1 MKLQPKT
8 LEWKPS
14 GQNDTQWY
22 AILNKRILFE
32 VRQEGKRNPK
42 FVVLSYPFETGI
54 FTRANNSKKLGEY
67 PTQDRAQE
75 AVEEF
80 YKQFILSFMQES

>member
-1 MKLQPKT
+1 MKLKPKT

-14 GQNDTQWY
+14 SQNDTEWY

-32 VRQEGKRNPK
+32 VRQVGKNNPK
-42 FVVLSYPFETGI
+42 YIVFSYPLDTMI

-67 PTQDRAQE
+67 PTQDKAQE

-80 YKQFILSFMQES
+80 YKQFILSFMQEA